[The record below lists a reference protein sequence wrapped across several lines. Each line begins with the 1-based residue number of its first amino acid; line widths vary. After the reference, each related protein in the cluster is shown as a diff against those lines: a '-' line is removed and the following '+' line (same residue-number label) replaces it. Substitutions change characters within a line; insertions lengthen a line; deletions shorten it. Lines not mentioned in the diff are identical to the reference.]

1 LVIRKQELGQ
11 NIQQILMNLH
21 QLEKDLLELSQQF
34 EKSYNQLKNSFSNL
48 QEFERILNRFI
59 INYHSLLRSEEKLEQ
74 KIKERSLI

>member
-1 LVIRKQELGQ
+1 
-11 NIQQILMNLH
+11 LH

-34 EKSYNQLKNSFSNL
+34 EKSYNQLRYSFSNL

-59 INYHSLLRSEEKLEQ
+59 INYRSLLKSEEKLEQ